1 MAPSRRKP
9 KTALKSHDALL
20 KAEARAQRHQQGG
33 RTRRRIGW
41 SICAAGLLLFVVGYV
56 TSVASVDLLPFDR
69 HHVVLQLGGG
79 ILAATGVGWATR
91 S

>member
-9 KTALKSHDALL
+9 RGRLTSHDALL
-20 KAEARAQRHQQGG
+20 RAEARARRRQQGG
-33 RTRRRIGW
+33 LRRRIGW
-41 SICAAGLLLFVVGYV
+41 SICAAGLLLFVIGYV

-69 HHVVLQLGGG
+69 VVLQFGGA